1 MRSQSLVLVT
11 ICCCILFAVSVL
23 SQTTVLPNETKKKP
37 DSPPPSNDAIS
48 AVVKESLNSLG
59 LGSEKLAKTVVDAL
73 SKDKPAL
80 LQLDR
85 VMNEAA
91 LGRL

>member
-1 MRSQSLVLVT
+1 MGYQSFVLVT
-11 ICCCILFAVSVL
+11 ICCCILLAVSVL
-23 SQTTVLPNETKKKP
+23 SQANGTTPNDDTNK
-37 DSPPPSNDAIS
+37 PPSNDTIS
-48 AVVKESLNSLG
+48 AVVKELLNSLG

>member
-1 MRSQSLVLVT
+1 MIVSVEAMSYQSLLRVIT

-23 SQTTVLPNETKKKP
+23 SEP
-37 DSPPPSNDAIS
+37 DGPPPSNDAIS
-48 AVVKESLNSLG
+48 AVVKELLNSLG